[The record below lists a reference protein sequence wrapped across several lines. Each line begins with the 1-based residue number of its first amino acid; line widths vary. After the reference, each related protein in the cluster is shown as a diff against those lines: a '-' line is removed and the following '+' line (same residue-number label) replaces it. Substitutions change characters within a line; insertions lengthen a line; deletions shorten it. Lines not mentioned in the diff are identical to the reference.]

1 MSTNKNLHSK
11 TELTEFVRDFE
22 DAKDNVLSKLV
33 NKIYE
38 SCNNPLNFTDES
50 ASQPQKP
57 ISKEPASS
65 PTSSIKSEPIAQ
77 VAEPSNSNPENYDKF
92 DDNSSMNSMG
102 EYNVDTS
109 LGRTPSNVLKRIS
122 NLIAFK
128 DNSLENYKDT
138 DFKKLWMPD
147 SKSRECYD
155 CEVKFNT
162 FRRKHHCRLCG
173 QIFCSRCC
181 NQNIPGKILNVAG
194 ELRVCNYC
202 SKVILTYLKSSDI
215 NADLKS
221 DLQSLEENLSSKFN
235 FAVSSSTLSAKP
247 EEFESPIKRKVSLGY
262 QEERLMSNPISTL
275 SNADRRNILQQSN
288 TLKSLYEDMAKTFKY
303 QARGMDF
310 VNSLINSQKV
320 STKQQAVEVLSAML
334 EAGFIVSTYNEPNVG
349 DQLDSVTTT
358 NFNENSYYRLENV
371 DFIPSSASTTTERS
385 FMNDSVSAL
394 DLNNSELPQYFPKES
409 GDTDIQNTIFST
421 TAAKPFLE
429 AYCDHEEQL
438 MSQLLQ
444 KESLDISWSKVLMNL
459 CARIAHTIQPNADF
473 MDIRHYVKVKKISGG
488 TRAECRI
495 INGVAF
501 SKNVVHK
508 DMKTCIDN
516 AKILLIQC
524 PISYQ
529 RVEGKFV
536 TLDTL
541 ILQEKEYL
549 RNVVARIQS
558 YSPDIVLVHKNVS
571 GIAQDM
577 LRDSGITLVLDVKM
591 TVFEKLSY
599 CLSCDIVTSV
609 DANIGKPKLGLCK
622 RFSTK
627 NFIDATGCSKTLMFL
642 DIPNSQRGCSLI
654 LRGGNDAELM
664 KVKKVAKFLL
674 FARYNFRLELCYLMD
689 IFAQPAKIRD
699 CIFPSPISEL
709 SEKKQCSPKIDMS
722 DKQGKEVT
730 QKKIVSENISDF
742 SDPLRSQEA
751 VDESYNPEVSVQDVK
766 DNSFRVNLRST
777 ILSMSPFI
785 TYSPPYLE
793 TEAGMK
799 CFLRSFFPSDLF
811 DVHHKIVR
819 TESHNSSDNVFSDPK
834 SSTLNEATTHE
845 FLKFHI
851 TQTVDSKEVQTLIA
865 DFRRQ
870 GGKYPKKKIMEKVSK
885 PTKSDS
891 ANEANLNQNKVNP
904 KDVFDIFN
912 HQRLPVLFCSFYYDT
927 NHVPT
932 SFCAEPLMLFM
943 NFYGQDD
950 IMLGLFLE
958 RYCFRSSYICSSC
971 KLPMLN
977 HVRKYTHSQGIV
989 TVKIS
994 EDQIKNENSKIKMTS
1009 RCKICNTMTP
1019 KVNMNNETW
1028 CYSFAKFL
1036 ELKFQGHSYTRNIDS
1051 SQTSKTPCKHSMHR
1065 DHTQYF
1071 SSNGLIVSFSY
1082 STADIFE
1089 IVFPS
1094 SKIHLKVPALEEK
1107 KFLEERIK
1115 NFSVKG
1121 YEVYAKIHEKLAN
1134 LSTEVESP
1142 LIASLKKALHKNQL
1156 FFKRRVEVVYTLLS
1170 TCEYLLVIDSDIIDR
1185 KMFFHQIRFT

>member
-1 MSTNKNLHSK
+1 MSTNKNLHSR
-11 TELTEFVRDFE
+11 TELTEFARDFE
-22 DAKDNVLSKLV
+22 DAKDNVLSKFV

-38 SCNNPLNFTDES
+38 SVNNPLSFTDENS
-50 ASQPQKP
+50 EQSTKPQQSLQQGSSSSQ
-57 ISKEPASS
+57 ESS
-65 PTSSIKSEPIAQ
+65 TAKSVEYESNTPESSS
-77 VAEPSNSNPENYDKF
+77 VNRENYDKF
-92 DDNSSMNSMG
+92 DDNSSMNSLG
-102 EYNVDTS
+102 EYKVDTS

-128 DNSLENYKDT
+128 DSNNLENYKDT

-181 NQNIPGKILNVAG
+181 NQNIPGKILKVTG

-235 FAVSSSTLSAKP
+235 FAVSSSTLSAKA
-247 EEFESPIKRKVSLGY
+247 EEFESPSKRKVSIGY

-275 SNADRRNILQQSN
+275 SNADRKNILQQSN
-288 TLKSLYEDMAKTFKY
+288 TLKSLYEDMAKAFKY

-310 VNSLINSQKV
+310 VNFLINFQKV
-320 STKQQAVEVLSAML
+320 TTKQQAVEVLSAMI
-334 EAGFIVSTYNEPNVG
+334 EAGFIASTYNDPYVIE
-349 DQLDSVTTT
+349 QLADSDVIAS
-358 NFNENSYYRLENV
+358 FNENSYYRLENIE
-371 DFIPSSASTTTERS
+371 FIPSSSVGTNERS
-385 FMNDSVSAL
+385 FIHDSDAEL
-394 DLNNSELPQYFPKES
+394 DYADLPNYFTKES
-409 GDTDIQNTIFST
+409 GEKDIQTSIFST
-421 TAAKPFLE
+421 TASKPFLE

-438 MSQLLQ
+438 MNQLLQ
-444 KESLDISWSKVLMNL
+444 KESIDISWSKVLMNL
-459 CARIAHTIQPNADF
+459 CARIAHTIQPNSEA
-473 MDIRHYVKVKKISGG
+473 MDIRQYVKVKKISGG
-488 TRAECRI
+488 IRSESRI

-501 SKNVVHK
+501 TKNVVHK

-536 TLDTL
+536 TLETL

-549 RNVVARIQS
+549 RNVVARILS

-577 LRDSGITLVLDVKM
+577 LRNSGITLVLDVKLS
-591 TVFEKLSY
+591 VFEKLSY
-599 CLSCDIVTSV
+599 CLNCDIVTSV
-609 DANIGKPKLGLCK
+609 DANIGKPKLGMCK

-627 NFIDATGCSKTLMFL
+627 NFIDATGSSKTLMFF
-642 DIPNSQRGCSLI
+642 DIPHSQRGCSLI
-654 LRGGNDAELM
+654 IRGGSDAELV
-664 KVKKVAKFLL
+664 KVKKVAKFML
-674 FARYNFRLELCYLMD
+674 FARYSFRLELSYLMD
-689 IFAQPAKIRD
+689 IFAQPVKARD
-699 CIFPSPISEL
+699 CIFPSPITESAD
-709 SEKKQCSPKIDMS
+709 EKKQFSPKIDLS
-722 DKQGKEVT
+722 EKQGKETT
-730 QKKIVSENISDF
+730 QKKIVSENIVDF
-742 SDPLRSQEA
+742 SDPLRSEKA
-751 VDESYNPEVSVQDVK
+751 VDEEPYKLEVLVQDVK

-777 ILSMSPFI
+777 ILSTSPFI

-811 DVHHKIVR
+811 DIQQKIVR
-819 TESHNSSDNVFSDPK
+819 SESHHSGNDNVFTDPK
-834 SSTLNEATTHE
+834 TSMTDEASTHE
-845 FLKFHI
+845 FLKIHI
-851 TQTVDSKEVQTLIA
+851 TQTVDSKEIQTLIA

-870 GGKYPKKKIMEKVSK
+870 GGKYPKKKIMEKV
-885 PTKSDS
+885 TKSTRFDNI
-891 ANEANLNQNKVNP
+891 NEGNVNQNKMYP
-904 KDVFDIFN
+904 HDVFDIFN

-932 SFCAEPLMLFM
+932 SFCAEPLLLFM

-977 HVRKYTHSQGIV
+977 HVRKYTHSQGVV

-1019 KVNMNNETW
+1019 KVDMNSETW

-1036 ELKFQGHSYTRNIDS
+1036 ELKFHGHSYTRNIDS
-1051 SQTSKTPCKHSMHR
+1051 QTSKSPCKHSMHR
-1065 DHTQYF
+1065 DHIQYF
-1071 SSNGLIVSFSY
+1071 SSNGLIVSFTY
-1082 STADIFE
+1082 SIADIFE
-1089 IVFPS
+1089 IIFPL
-1094 SKIHLKVPALEEK
+1094 SKIHLKIPEMEEK
-1107 KFLEERIK
+1107 KFLEEKIK
-1115 NFSVKG
+1115 SFSVKG

-1142 LIASLKKALHKNQL
+1142 LITSLKKALHKNQL

-1170 TCEYLLVIDSDIIDR
+1170 TCEYLNKNKL
-1185 KMFFHQIRFT
+1185 Q

>member
-1 MSTNKNLHSK
+1 MSANKNLHSK
-11 TELTEFVRDFE
+11 TELTEFARDFE
-22 DAKDNVLSKLV
+22 DVKDNVLSKLV

-38 SCNNPLNFTDES
+38 TCNNPVKFTDES
-50 ASQPQKP
+50 PQHPPLSP
-57 ISKEPASS
+57 IET
-65 PTSSIKSEPIAQ
+65 PTSSSTVAATS
-77 VAEPSNSNPENYDKF
+77 AEPTPSSSSECYDKF
-92 DDNSSMNSMG
+92 DDNSSINSLG
-102 EYNVDTS
+102 EYKVDPS

-122 NLIAFK
+122 NLIAFR
-128 DNSLENYKDT
+128 DNNLENYKDT

-202 SKVILTYLKSSDI
+202 SKVVLTYLKSSDI

-235 FAVSSSTLSAKP
+235 FPVSSSAVSAKT
-247 EEFESPIKRKVSLGY
+247 EEVESPLRRKVSLGY
-262 QEERLMSNPISTL
+262 QEERLMSNSTTRPISTL
-275 SNADRRNILQQSN
+275 SNDDRRNILQQSN
-288 TLKSLYEDMAKTFKY
+288 TLKSIYEDMSKAFKY
-303 QARGMDF
+303 QARGIDF
-310 VNSLINSQKV
+310 VSFLISSQKV
-320 STKQQAVEVLSAML
+320 STKQQSIELLSAML
-334 EAGFIVSTYNEPNVG
+334 EAGFIVSTYNDPAVA
-349 DQLDSVTTT
+349 DQVVESDTLAS
-358 NFNENSYYRLENV
+358 FNDGSYYRLENV
-371 DFIPSSASTTTERS
+371 DFIPTSASMT
-385 FMNDSVSAL
+385 NDAPIMSDSESTL
-394 DLNNSELPQYFPKES
+394 DFGTSQYFPKEA
-409 GDTDIQNTIFST
+409 GDEEIQTTIFST

-429 AYCDHEEQL
+429 AYCEHEEQL
-438 MSQLLQ
+438 MNQLLQ
-444 KESLDISWSKVLMNL
+444 KDSLDFSWSKVLMNL
-459 CARIAHTIQPNADF
+459 CARIAHTIHPNAES
-473 MDIRHYVKVKKISGG
+473 MDIRQYVKVKKISGG
-488 TRAECRI
+488 SRSECKI
-495 INGVAF
+495 INGIAF
-501 SKNVVHK
+501 TKNVVHK
-508 DMKTCIDN
+508 DMKTNIEN

-536 TLDTL
+536 TLETL

-549 RNVVARIQS
+549 RNVVARINS

-571 GIAQDM
+571 GVAQDM
-577 LRDSGITLVLDVKM
+577 LRDRGITLVLDVKLS
-591 TVFEKLSY
+591 VFEKLSY
-599 CLSCDIVTSV
+599 CLNCDVVTSV

-627 NFIDATGCSKTLMFL
+627 NFIDATGCSKTLMFF

-654 LRGGNDAELM
+654 LRGASDAELQ

-689 IFAQPAKIRD
+689 IFAQPSSRD
-699 CIFPSPISEL
+699 CVFSSFDETTDETPD
-709 SEKKQCSPKIDMS
+709 KNTQFSPKNEPS
-722 DKQGKEVT
+722 DKCCVP
-730 QKKIVSENISDF
+730 KKVVSENIDDC

-751 VDESYNPEVSVQDVK
+751 FDESYKPEVSVQDVAE
-766 DNSFRVNLRST
+766 NTFRATLRST
-777 ILSMSPFI
+777 ILSLSPFI
-785 TYSPPYLE
+785 SCSPPYLE
-793 TEAGMK
+793 TEAGLK
-799 CFLRSFFPSDLF
+799 CFLRSFFPQDLF
-811 DVHHKIVR
+811 DIDRKVMR
-819 TESHNSSDNVFSDPK
+819 SESINDNVFSDP
-834 SSTLNEATTHE
+834 TPAAGDDVAAHE
-845 FLKFHI
+845 FLNIKI
-851 TQTVDSKEVQTLIA
+851 TQTVDSKEIQTLIA

-870 GGKYPKKKIMEKVSK
+870 GGKYKKKKIMEKLTK
-885 PTKSDS
+885 PLKTD
-891 ANEANLNQNKVNP
+891 NNTENGMHLNKIGTR
-904 KDVFDIFN
+904 DVFDIFN

-927 NHVPT
+927 NHIPT

-977 HVRKYTHSQGIV
+977 HIRKYTHSQGVV

-994 EDQIKNENSKIKMTS
+994 EDQIKNDNSKIKMTS

-1019 KVNMNNETW
+1019 KVDMNNETW

-1036 ELKFQGHSYTRNIDS
+1036 ELKFHGHSYTRNVD
-1051 SQTSKTPCKHSMHR
+1051 SQTSVSPCKHSMHR
-1065 DHTQYF
+1065 DHIQYF

-1082 STADIFE
+1082 ASADISE

-1094 SKIHLKVPALEEK
+1094 SKLYMKVPILEEK
-1107 KFLEERIK
+1107 KVLEERIK
-1115 NFSVKG
+1115 HISVKG

-1170 TCEYLLVIDSDIIDR
+1170 TCKSDDLE
-1185 KMFFHQIRFT
+1185 K